1 MKTAGYLHVER
12 RRWGMAAMAYRVQSI
27 VSSEM
32 PNGMVP
38 VKALFVNIL
47 ITKPHDAN
55 AGETQT

>member
-1 MKTAGYLHVER
+1 
-12 RRWGMAAMAYRVQSI
+12 MAAMAYRVQSI